1 MYPTLPGFQNTHLA
15 ISFILFILL
24 TRAEFEYLAEE
35 NVIHKDSAMFH
46 FRLKPLRAALLLVL
60 GGSAQAATITVNSNA
75 DPGVPNDDLCTL
87 CE

>member
-1 MYPTLPGFQNTHLA
+1 
-15 ISFILFILL
+15 
-24 TRAEFEYLAEE
+24 
-35 NVIHKDSAMFH
+35 MFH

-87 CE
+87 CEVVETPMSFCTAIIEPSQLKTSESDILQSAFFAAGADG